1 MEQCSKPVK
10 AMKAMKAMKRG
21 MKAMKKKKASG
32 ATRLQRRRTITDD
45 WAFEALQLGITDSHE
60 HAVDRAED
68 IRAKTSRSGRATRK
82 RPSSELPIFPVPS
95 TINKFPTKK
104 ELIHAFQTRLSSI
117 TGSASKAPPTQK
129 KSMASSSA
137 ASSSKRATESP
148 EPDSSSR
155 YDYSFDK

>member
-1 MEQCSKPVK
+1 MEQCNKPVK

-21 MKAMKKKKASG
+21 MKAMKKKASG

-45 WAFEALQLGITDSHE
+45 WALEALQLGITDSHE

-68 IRAKTSRSGRATRK
+68 IRAKTSRSGRTSRK
-82 RPSSELPIFPVPS
+82 RPSSELPFPVPS

-104 ELIHAFQTRLSSI
+104 ELIHALQTRLSSI
-117 TGSASKAPPTQK
+117 TGSASKAPHTQK

>member
-45 WAFEALQLGITDSHE
+45 WAFESLQLGITESH
-60 HAVDRAED
+60 HYAVEVVQE
-68 IRAKTSRSGRATRK
+68 IRAKTSRSGRASRK
-82 RPSSELPIFPVPS
+82 KPSSALPDFPVPS

-104 ELIHAFQTRLSSI
+104 ELIHALQTRLSSI
-117 TGSASKAPPTQK
+117 TGSSSKAPPAQK

-137 ASSSKRATESP
+137 ASSSTRATESL

-155 YDYSFDK
+155 YDYSFD